1 MDTGAIPPTFLGTW
15 CRATQARRT
24 NSFVLWSKCWLSCFL
39 NSIPPPPSPL
49 STYLASDTAQCLN
62 IITVIIII
70 IIIIIIILFS
80 SRLFLG
86 LLSHDSAASRKM
98 WAVPRMANN
107 CARPKLSGRLN
118 LPYQAFFILGDS
130 VPITMGSTVTF
141 VTMDSF
147 TFESWYLSTF
157 SPSVV
162 RIFWSTWP
170 SYVNVCHFCV
180 ALCTTVISGQ
190 LCISSLSPVPN
201 YPPFSTLHLGW
212 LDGLNTCRY
221 ILTIPSAKLPVHP

>member
-1 MDTGAIPPTFLGTW
+1 MPHKPVE
-15 CRATQARRT
+15 RT
-24 NSFVLWSKCWLSCFL
+24 LLSYGL
-39 NSIPPPPSPL
+39 NADFRVFSIQYPLPPSPL
-49 STYLASDTAQCLN
+49 STYLASDTARCLN
-62 IITVIIII
+62 IITVIIIVI

-190 LCISSLSPVPN
+190 LCISSLSVK
-201 YPPFSTLHLGW
+201 TLLSQIILLSLLCIW
-212 LDGLNTCRY
+212 DGLM
-221 ILTIPSAKLPVHP
+221 V

>member
-70 IIIIIIILFS
+70 IIIILFS

-86 LLSHDSAASRKM
+86 LLSHDSASFREM

-107 CARPKLSGRLN
+107 WARPKPSGTLN

-130 VPITMGSTVTF
+130 SPITKGSTVTF

-147 TFESWYLSTF
+147 TFESWYLSTL

-162 RIFWSTWP
+162 RIFWCTWP

-190 LCISSLSPVPN
+190 LCISRLSVKTLLSQIIVLSP
-201 YPPFSTLHLGW
+201 LCIW
-212 LDGLNTCRY
+212 DGLM
-221 ILTIPSAKLPVHP
+221 V